1 MWTSRCGCRLVI
13 ILSISASESSYS
25 EMRDLQESINKSEPL
40 KVIYEPIDA
49 QTHDLP
55 LGVLTRSLGS
65 LDQLFES
72 VSAELGDVDSHVEM
86 NFRASR
92 HGSVEIL
99 LMCAEILP
107 QLPLIPTMVSTYAR
121 SAISMVTGSDGL
133 LSTIAACS
141 KRRIEDHSDIEP
153 GMLVKTFYGE
163 ARLTEKMTKLAL
175 KRSTRENVWGF
186 LEPLRGPAKSVSF
199 EQPYDSVRRISRD
212 DLAMFQLTDADMSE
226 DTDSL
231 EHEERRVTLVPQGIH
246 FEGNYAW
253 RMRSKDRTMPSSL
266 KIADPEFRM
275 AVDAGLEFVKGCEL
289 DASVRLT
296 RRANSSKNHKGE
308 VIKVWG
314 LTAPN
319 GQRLYQPSRM

>member
-1 MWTSRCGCRLVI
+1 M
-13 ILSISASESSYS
+13 
-25 EMRDLQESINKSEPL
+25 QESINNSEPL

-49 QTHDLP
+49 QTRDLP
-55 LGVLTRSLGS
+55 LGVLTRSLSS

-72 VSAELGDVDSHVEM
+72 VSAELGDVDNHVELR
-86 NFRASR
+86 FRASE

-107 QLPLIPTMVSTYAR
+107 QLPLMPAMVSTYAR

-141 KRRIEDHSDIEP
+141 QRGIEDHSDIEP

-163 ARLTEKMTKLAL
+163 AKLTEKMTKLAL

-199 EQPYDSVRRISRD
+199 EQPYDSVRRISHD
-212 DLAMFQLTDADMSE
+212 DLVMFQLTDADLSE
-226 DTDSL
+226 DTDSM

-253 RMRSKDRTMPSSL
+253 RVRSKDGTITATL
-266 KIADPEFRM
+266 KVADTEFRK
-275 AVDAGLEFVKGCEL
+275 AVDDGLEFVKGCEL

-296 RRANSSKNHKGE
+296 RRANSSEKPKGE
-308 VIKVWG
+308 IVKVWG
-314 LTAPN
+314 LTTPN
-319 GQRLYQPSRM
+319 GKRLYEP

>member
-1 MWTSRCGCRLVI
+1 M
-13 ILSISASESSYS
+13 
-25 EMRDLQESINKSEPL
+25 QESINKSEPL

-49 QTHDLP
+49 QTRDLP
-55 LGVLTRSLGS
+55 LGVLTRSLSS

-72 VSAELGDVDSHVEM
+72 VSAELGDVDNHVELR
-86 NFRASR
+86 FRASE

-107 QLPLIPTMVSTYAR
+107 QLPLMPAMASTYAQ
-121 SAISMVTGSDGL
+121 SAISRVTGPDGL
-133 LSTIAACS
+133 FSTIAACNHRGI
-141 KRRIEDHSDIEP
+141 KDPSDIEL
-153 GMLVKTFYGE
+153 GMLVKTPYGE
-163 ARLTEKMTKLAL
+163 ARLSEGVAKVAL
-175 KRSTRENVWGF
+175 ERSTRENVWDF
-186 LEPLRGPAKSVSF
+186 LEPLRGHAKSVSF
-199 EQPYDSVRRISRD
+199 EQPHDSVRRICND
-212 DLAMFQLTDADMSE
+212 DLGLFQPESDDGVDE
-226 DTDSL
+226 DDSL

-275 AVDAGLEFVKGCEL
+275 AVDEGLEFVKGCKL

-296 RRANSSKNHKGE
+296 RRANSPDKPKGE
-308 VIKVWG
+308 IVKVWG

-319 GQRLYQPSRM
+319 GQRLYQPSRMWR